1 MDRPLAVVTRP
12 VGVKVQRVQR
22 GRYRPW
28 SHCVAGFKGF
38 RRFIGFRGEGIAAS
52 RCTAN
57 TFCRSVSDAQNV
69 VSRFPF
75 RGDEYV
81 CCLASAKTVQP
92 GLRPVGNAIE

>member
-28 SHCVAGFKGF
+28 SHCVAGFRGF
-38 RRFIGFRGEGIAAS
+38 KGFRGEGIAAS

-81 CCLASAKTVQP
+81 CCLAAAKTVQP